1 MNWSDQ
7 GLVLAVRPH
16 GEGGLVVQ
24 LLTRTRGR
32 HAGLVRGGQ
41 SGRQR
46 APYQPGT
53 MVEANWSARL
63 AETSESAS
71 GQNLPSGARL
81 PPTHHLITI

>member
-1 MNWSDQ
+1 MNPSDH
-7 GLVLAVRPH
+7 GIVLVARPH

-32 HAGLVRGGQ
+32 HVGLVRGGQ

-46 APYQPGT
+46 GAYQPGNLG
-53 MVEANWSARL
+53 EANWSARL

-71 GQNLPSGARL
+71 GQTGGIMHVRRTVAF
-81 PPTHHLITI
+81 